1 MIPLQFTQLT
11 YNDGKDNEINDEDI
25 DDPDDQF
32 SDDNTTGKLNFM
44 HYKLFL

>member
-25 DDPDDQF
+25 DDPDDDQF
-32 SDDNTTGKLNFM
+32 SDDNTTGK
-44 HYKLFL
+44 